1 MLSILWVLRG
11 QGAYLYSVNSEE
23 ELLER
28 VGALFPCHD
37 FGANSDDLMSTMY
50 NAFEVTGLQ
59 LHPTQREVI
68 EIEDA

>member
-1 MLSILWVLRG
+1 MLTIVWTLHG
-11 QGAYLYSVNSEE
+11 QGAYLYSASTEE

-50 NAFEVTGLQ
+50 NAFEATGLQ
-59 LHPTQREVI
+59 LHPAQLEVI
-68 EIEDA
+68 EIDDP